1 MSIYDKASLIQIPS
15 GYKAGKLYSVI
26 PNSGA
31 GDFTVTGDA
40 EGDATRVNSQG
51 LIETVNAN
59 VPRLDYPFIN
69 GVVQDCPHL
78 LLEPQRTNLL
88 TYSEDFTQWN
98 TLRGTLNV
106 NNITSPTGSL
116 NGGLYTKTES
126 GNEGYVFRDLTV
138 SSVGTYT
145 ASVFFKYNN
154 NQYVHFLLWD
164 GSSNGVRC
172 YFDIQNGNVGSA
184 VAFGTTFSASDL
196 SMEDYG
202 NGWYKCSAKFTT
214 TGTDTIWQFRFSPS
228 GGNNSSNSNTG
239 AKFYFFGAQIEQGS
253 YPTSYI
259 STNGSSVTRLKDE
272 CFNGGN
278 ADLFNDIEGTL
289 FVDLENF
296 DTTST
301 ELTLSSGSSSN
312 RITFLFYGSA
322 FGVPNKIRFYLA
334 SAGSAQVDSLYNIS
348 YTFNQRNKIAFKY
361 KQNDFKIYINGTQ
374 VFSDTS
380 GNTPIGLS
388 RFDFASF
395 DATSGFIEGK
405 INQAMVFNEALS
417 DSELQTLT
425 TL

>member
-15 GYKAGKLYSVI
+15 GYKAGNLYSVI

-59 VPRLDYPFIN
+59 VPRLNYPFID

-78 LLEPQRTNLL
+78 LLEPQRTNYI
-88 TYSEDFTQWN
+88 TYSEDFSQWN
-98 TLRGTLNV
+98 SARGTLDV

-116 NGGLYTKTES
+116 NGSLYTKTES
-126 GNEGYVFRDLTV
+126 GNEGYVLRDLTV

-172 YFDIQNGNVGSA
+172 YFDIQNGNIGSA

-228 GGNNSSNSNTG
+228 GGNNSANSNTG
-239 AKFYFFGAQIEQGS
+239 AKFYFFGAQVQQGT

-259 STNGSSVTRLKDE
+259 QTGESTVTRLVDSCHLLNHSLFTDYPFTVYGKAE
-272 CFNGGN
+272 AVAIGN
-278 ADLFNDIEGTL
+278 TIFSL
-289 FVDLENF
+289 VDN
-296 DTTST
+296 TST
-301 ELTLSSGSSSN
+301 TEYLTFQL
-312 RITFLFYGSA
+312 TSA
-322 FGVPNKIRFYLA
+322 TQVAVIRRNPSTSDADY
-334 SAGSAQVDSLYNIS
+334 YNFSYSIGDTLKVAIS
-348 YTFNQRNKIAFKY
+348 YISNTSY
-361 KQNDFKIYINGTQ
+361 KLYINGTQ
-374 VFSDTS
+374 IGNVTS
-380 GNTPIGLS
+380 GSSLP
-388 RFDFASF
+388 FAYPDIILGQQRVSL
-395 DATSGFIEGK
+395 DTGTRNS
-405 INQAMVFNEALS
+405 INEFMVFNEALS